1 MQTTLRYSHKVTV
14 SFLTK
19 RKSFTLSMD
28 EKFQKKGFVFEA
40 FEFKRFEPDV
50 KGNRME
56 IICHFRNVFAN

>member
-1 MQTTLRYSHKVTV
+1 
-14 SFLTK
+14 
-19 RKSFTLSMD
+19 MD